1 MCVRLSPLIYMLFF
15 FLMIRR
21 PPRST
26 RTDTL
31 FPYTTLFRSGLWD
44 LPTLGLAQV
53 PSTYESDSVWSYE
66 VGAKKASGDGRVTVQ
81 ASAFLIDWN
90 NIQQTVPFT
99 RCGFAYTAN
108 LGKARSK
115 GFDLQLA
122 VEPLDGLILRGSVA
136 YTDAKYTRTV
146 FGGSNNALLV
156 TKGDELPGAP
166 WQVRL
171 SGTYDFDTGD
181 DKAFVQL
188 NYDYSSS
195 YQRLPTAFNTDT
207 TIMDAGA
214 THFVS
219 GRTGITIGNVQAAL
233 FVNNM
238 LNSRDSLY
246 RTRDSVAS
254 IYYRQIGFRP
264 RTVGIELIFRN

>member
-1 MCVRLSPLIYMLFF
+1 MRISDWSSDVCS
-15 FLMIRR
+15 
-21 PPRST
+21 S
-26 RTDTL
+26 
-31 FPYTTLFRSGLWD
+31 D
-44 LPTLGLAQV
+44 L
-53 PSTYESDSVWSYE
+53 
-66 VGAKKASGDGRVTVQ
+66 
-81 ASAFLIDWN
+81 
-90 NIQQTVPFT
+90 
-99 RCGFAYTAN
+99 CGFAYTAN

-188 NYDYSSS
+188 NYDYRSEEHTSELQSLMRIS
-195 YQRLPTAFNTDT
+195 YADICLNTKRL
-207 TIMDAGA
+207 IC
-214 THFVS
+214 
-219 GRTGITIGNVQAAL
+219 L
-233 FVNNM
+233 
-238 LNSRDSLY
+238 
-246 RTRDSVAS
+246 
-254 IYYRQIGFRP
+254 
-264 RTVGIELIFRN
+264 

>member
-66 VGAKKASGDGRVTVQ
+66 VGAKKASGDGRVNVQ

-90 NIQQTVPFT
+90 NIQQTVPLT

-115 GFDLQLA
+115 RSEEHTSELQSLM
-122 VEPLDGLILRGSVA
+122 
-136 YTDAKYTRTV
+136 RTSYDV
-146 FGGSNNALLV
+146 FCWKKKKTNKS
-156 TKGDELPGAP
+156 T
-166 WQVRL
+166 
-171 SGTYDFDTGD
+171 
-181 DKAFVQL
+181 
-188 NYDYSSS
+188 
-195 YQRLPTAFNTDT
+195 
-207 TIMDAGA
+207 
-214 THFVS
+214 
-219 GRTGITIGNVQAAL
+219 
-233 FVNNM
+233 
-238 LNSRDSLY
+238 
-246 RTRDSVAS
+246 
-254 IYYRQIGFRP
+254 
-264 RTVGIELIFRN
+264 

>member
-1 MCVRLSPLIYMLFF
+1 MRISDWSSDVCS
-15 FLMIRR
+15 
-21 PPRST
+21 S
-26 RTDTL
+26 
-31 FPYTTLFRSGLWD
+31 D
-44 LPTLGLAQV
+44 L
-53 PSTYESDSVWSYE
+53 
-66 VGAKKASGDGRVTVQ
+66 
-81 ASAFLIDWN
+81 
-90 NIQQTVPFT
+90 
-99 RCGFAYTAN
+99 CGFAYTAN

-195 YQRLPTAFNTDT
+195 YQRMPTAFNTDT
-207 TIMDAGA
+207 TITHPGA
-214 THFVS
+214 TPS
-219 GRTGITIGNVQAAL
+219 LSSRPALPTAKSQAA
-233 FVNNM
+233 
-238 LNSRDSLY
+238 
-246 RTRDSVAS
+246 
-254 IYYRQIGFRP
+254 
-264 RTVGIELIFRN
+264 